1 VAFVDGKVDDV
12 FLGLLRVAYTRLPR
26 FSDGCV
32 RPWLGI
38 ACTGVEAEIV
48 AEWRQAYLKE
58 DLSSSYGLMLVSRL
72 ASRQAEKVNSAST
85 EQ

>member
-1 VAFVDGKVDDV
+1 MAFVEGEVDDV
-12 FLGLLRVAYTRLPR
+12 LLGLLSVTDARLLR
-26 FSDGCV
+26 FRDGYL
-32 RPWLGI
+32 RPWLRI
-38 ACTGVEAEIV
+38 ACAGVEAEIV
-48 AEWRQAYLKE
+48 AEWRQAYLNE